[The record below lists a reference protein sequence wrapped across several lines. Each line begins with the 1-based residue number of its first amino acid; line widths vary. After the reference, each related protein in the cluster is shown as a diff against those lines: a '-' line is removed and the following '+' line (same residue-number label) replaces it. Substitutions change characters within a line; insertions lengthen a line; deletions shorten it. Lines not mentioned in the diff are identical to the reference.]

1 MSLRDVGVV
10 DFELS
15 FILKV
20 NVWVLF
26 LRYSI
31 KSWLIVVGRM
41 SLTVDVVVVR
51 AFNFDCEMGMT
62 LA

>member
-31 KSWLIVVGRM
+31 KSWLIVVGRL
-41 SLTVDVVVVR
+41 SLTVDAIVVR
-51 AFNFDCEMGMT
+51 GFIVDCERGMT